1 MAATKG
7 LRSSLFSFFVV
18 VSACQSPTALDTA
31 KPVSTAL
38 SISPTAAPGET
49 QAGTGDA
56 SGTVPGGGAGTGTSA
71 AAAAPIEQALEAEW
85 RFNGASRQQL
95 MGSNDTFKGYLQL
108 SSQNRFLDPA
118 QGLTYRVGEV
128 PWQDDT
134 GKPIDGPRQLSQQ
147 WTVAVYEVQDGQRFG
162 FPLAQTHYEGD
173 FSEIHWNGITDTG
186 ERAPQRTYEIVATPE
201 GLSLKPISDP
211 LQLLNS
217 PVPHSELAPPPDYAT
232 DHLLA
237 RFRDQNKAGQ
247 QYTLITTDA
256 SGISQIQVPQ
266 STTAEARAEALLT
279 LAQRLQSDP
288 NVVFAEPDLFYG
300 IDWVPNDPRL
310 SEQYALGRVQAE
322 AAWDIEKGNNSV
334 VVAIVDT
341 GIDTDHP
348 DLKPQLVAGWNVIAN
363 NNAVRD
369 DNGHGTHCAG
379 ITAAAG
385 NNGEG
390 ISGLAPNVKIMPIK
404 VMNASG
410 QGNSLDIATG
420 IRWAADH
427 GAHVISLSLGTSMGS
442 TVIREALVYAVG
454 KGVTLVAAMGND
466 GGQVRNYPATYAAE
480 IDGLV
485 AVGAT
490 DSSDARAYF
499 SNYGSWITVTAPG
512 YQILSTLPRYAVEA
526 NRSGQAYGPLSG
538 TSMATPYVAGLAGL
552 LKSQQLNRG
561 PTDIKAAI
569 IQGAD
574 DLGSS
579 GFDTQFGYGRINA
592 ARSLGLN
599 LPVAVPTPTPIPTP
613 TPVATPSSPAGSGSG
628 VPGGLIL
635 DIN

>member
-1 MAATKG
+1 MAAIKG
-7 LRSSLFSFFVV
+7 LRSSLFSFFII
-18 VSACQSPTALDTA
+18 VSACQSPPNLDTPTPA
-31 KPVSTAL
+31 SPAL
-38 SISPTAAPGET
+38 SLSPTAAPGESNP
-49 QAGTGDA
+49 AGA
-56 SGTVPGGGAGTGTSA
+56 VPGGVPDGVSGNGLAPSV
-71 AAAAPIEQALEAEW
+71 AAPVVPVLQAEW
-85 RFNGASRQQL
+85 RFNGAAHQQL
-95 MGSNDTFKGYLQL
+95 VGSNDNFKGYLTL
-108 SSQNRFLDPA
+108 SSQNRFLDPTH
-118 QGLTYRVGEV
+118 GLSYRVGEI

-134 GKPIDGPRQLSQQ
+134 GNPIDGPRQLSQQ
-147 WTVAVYEVQDGQRFG
+147 WTVAVYGVQDGQRFG

-173 FSEIHWNGITDTG
+173 FSDIHWNGITDTG
-186 ERAPQRTYEIVATPE
+186 ERAPVGTYEIVATSE

-217 PVPHSELAPPPDYAT
+217 PIPSGDMAPPPDYAT

-237 RFRDQNKAGQ
+237 RFRDQTKAAQ
-247 QYTLITTDA
+247 QYTLIATDA
-256 SGISQIQVPQ
+256 SGISQIQVAQ

-279 LAQRLQSDP
+279 LAQRLQNDP

-322 AAWDIEKGNNSV
+322 AAWDIEKGNNNV
-334 VVAIVDT
+334 VIAIVDT

-348 DLKPQLVAGWNVIAN
+348 DLKPQLVSGWNTIAN
-363 NNAVRD
+363 NAVVKD
-369 DNGHGTHCAG
+369 DNGHGTHCGG
-379 ITAAAG
+379 IAAAAG
-385 NNGEG
+385 NNGTG
-390 ISGLAPNVKIMPIK
+390 IVGLAPNVKIMPVK

-410 QGNSLDIATG
+410 QGSSLNIATG
-420 IRWAADH
+420 IRWAADR

-442 TVIREALVYAVG
+442 SIIRESLVYAVN
-454 KGVTLVAAMGND
+454 KGATIVAAMGND

-480 IDGLV
+480 IDGVV

-490 DSSDARAYF
+490 DRGDSRAYF

-512 YQILSTLPRYAVEA
+512 YQILSTLPRYAVQG
-526 NRSGQAYGPLSG
+526 NPSGQAYGEYSG

-552 LKSQQLNRG
+552 LKSQQQSRG

-569 IQGAD
+569 IQGTD
-574 DLGSS
+574 DLGSR

-599 LPVAVPTPTPIPTP
+599 LPIAVPTPIPTP

-628 VPGGLIL
+628 IPGGLIL